1 MESPLMNEGLP
12 PSSPVVSPVRKKSKQ
27 EADEA
32 ELIAAREAQQPDLGL
47 ALNGGKPEWVT
58 DLKQHIAE
66 QFGQFSGLI
75 SGFNQRLMRL
85 EEDASP
91 QRLHRMEEK
100 LVTLE
105 TALQEIK
112 DQGLP
117 RPTQA
122 ASRDRALPHHTA
134 APITGLPD
142 YPRKDDQQHHPF
154 FEAGRVGPGMLGD
167 SRDHAATHSYQTDYN
182 HVIVGGWEDGTK
194 RDVILKAT
202 STAIEQHHPPLE
214 VDSLQVYGKRGSIC
228 HMYLKPSQA
237 QTAYERY
244 QSIRSQIHDKIPIDA
259 NGHGKMWF
267 TASKPKAVR
276 MRNRRTMLAK
286 SKLEQFLTQISSQL
300 ELDVEWSKGLI
311 WLGNK
316 RIAADTTHT
325 LSASNGQYVIAMSTD
340 PTQAEMVF
348 HFNLTNISNMTGEE
362 QCRIEAAL
370 HRLQ

>member
-1 MESPLMNEGLP
+1 MNEGLP
-12 PSSPVVSPVRKKSKQ
+12 PSSPVASPLRKKSRQ
-27 EADEA
+27 EEFDDV
-32 ELIAAREAQQPDLGL
+32 ELITAREAQQTEVGL
-47 ALNGGKPEWVT
+47 AMNGSKPEWVT

-66 QFGQFSGLI
+66 QFSQFSGLV

-100 LVTLE
+100 LGNLE
-105 TALQEIK
+105 LALQELK
-112 DQGLP
+112 DQGLS
-117 RPTQA
+117 RSTQA
-122 ASRDRALPHHTA
+122 APRDRALPQSA
-134 APITGLPD
+134 APPFIGLPD
-142 YPRKDDQQHHPF
+142 YPLKDEQQHRTF
-154 FEAGRVGPGMLGD
+154 FETGRVGPSMFGD
-167 SRDHAATHSYQTDYN
+167 SRDHAATHTYQTDYN

-202 STAIEQHHPPLE
+202 STAIQQHNPPLE

-228 HMYLKPSQA
+228 HMFLKPPQA

-244 QSIRSQIHDKIPIDA
+244 QSIRNQIHDKIPIDA
-259 NGHGKMWF
+259 SGHGKMWF

-362 QCRIEAAL
+362 QGRIEAAL

>member
-1 MESPLMNEGLP
+1 MNDEGLP
-12 PSSPVVSPVRKKSKQ
+12 PSSPVASPLRKKSRQ
-27 EADEA
+27 DDEA
-32 ELIAAREAQQPDLGL
+32 ELIAARDAQQMGVGL
-47 ALNGGKPEWVT
+47 ALNGAKPEWVT

-66 QFGQFSGLI
+66 QFSQFGGLI

-100 LVTLE
+100 LGTLE
-105 TALQEIK
+105 VALQEIK
-112 DQGLP
+112 DQGLQ
-117 RPTQA
+117 RSTQSA
-122 ASRDRALPHHTA
+122 PRDRALPHGA
-134 APITGLPD
+134 ATPLFGLPD
-142 YPRKDDQQHHPF
+142 YPLTDKQQHREF
-154 FEAGRVGPGMLGD
+154 FEAAGD
-167 SRDHAATHSYQTDYN
+167 ATGVFGGSRNHAATHTYQTDYN
-182 HVIVGGWEDGTK
+182 HIIVGGWEDGTK

-202 STAIEQHHPPLE
+202 NTAVQQHHPPLE

-228 HMYLKPSQA
+228 HMFLKPPQT

-244 QSIRSQIHDKIPIDA
+244 QSIRSQIHDKIPIDTD
-259 NGHGKMWF
+259 GHGNMWF

-316 RIAADTTHT
+316 RIAADTAHT
-325 LSASNGQYVIAMSTD
+325 LSASNGQHVIAMSTD

-362 QCRIEAAL
+362 QSRIEAAL